1 MFDDSLF
8 DVLSST
14 WNKWDEEDIS
24 IKPVENNEYII
35 LTNRVN
41 GLNDGI
47 SFYLTINADGTYSLN
62 DQVLTSY
69 LVNSQITDV
78 APLMKDLARMAAEYG
93 VLIDNRGA
101 FVNNGIGL
109 TNLNSAVKNF
119 ANLLDEVVG
128 YAQLN
133 AR

>member
-8 DVLSST
+8 DVLSSS
-14 WNKWDEEDIS
+14 WNKWDEDDIS
-24 IKPVENNEYII
+24 IKPVESNEYII

-78 APLMKDLARMAAEYG
+78 TPLMKDLARMAAEYG

-109 TNLNSAVKNF
+109 TNLNAAVKNF

>member
-1 MFDDSLF
+1 MFDDAVF
-8 DVLSST
+8 DMISDTL
-14 WNKWDEEDIS
+14 NKWNEDDIS

-47 SFYLTINADGTYSLN
+47 SFYLTLNEDGTYSLN

-69 LVNSQITDV
+69 LVDSQITDIT
-78 APLMKDLARMAAEYG
+78 PLMGDLARMAAEYG
-93 VLIDNRGA
+93 ILIDSRGA
-101 FVNNGIGL
+101 FVNNGINL
-109 TNLNSAVKNF
+109 TDLDSAVKNF
-119 ANLLDEVVG
+119 TNLLDNVVG

-133 AR
+133 A

>member
-1 MFDDSLF
+1 MFDDAVF
-8 DVLSST
+8 DMISNAL
-14 WNKWDEEDIS
+14 NKWNEDDIS

-47 SFYLTINADGTYSLN
+47 SFYLTLNEDGTYSLN

-69 LVNSQITDV
+69 LVDSQITDV
-78 APLMKDLARMAAEYG
+78 TPLMGDLARMAAEYG
-93 VLIDNRGA
+93 ILIDNRGA
-101 FVNNGIGL
+101 FVNNGINL
-109 TNLNSAVKNF
+109 TDLDSAVKNF
-119 ANLLDEVVG
+119 ANLLDNVVG

-133 AR
+133 A

>member
-14 WNKWDEEDIS
+14 WNKWDEDDIS

-47 SFYLTINADGTYSLN
+47 SFYLTINSDGTYSLN
-62 DQVLTSY
+62 DKVLTSY
-69 LVNSQITDV
+69 LVDSQITNV
-78 APLMKDLARMAAEYG
+78 APLMRDLARMAAEYG
-93 VLIDNRGA
+93 VLVDSRGA

-109 TNLNSAVKNF
+109 SNLNSAVKNF
-119 ANLLDEVVG
+119 ADLLDNVVG

>member
-8 DVLSST
+8 DVLSSS
-14 WNKWDEEDIS
+14 WNNWKDDDIA
-24 IKPVENNEYII
+24 IKPYEENEYIV

-47 SFYLTINADGTYSLN
+47 SFYLTLNDDGTYSLT
-62 DQVLTSY
+62 DKILTSY
-69 LVNSQITDV
+69 LVNSQITNIR
-78 APLMKDLARMAAEYG
+78 PLMNDLARMAAEYG
-93 VLIDNRGA
+93 VLIDNQGA

-109 TNLNSAVKNF
+109 CNLNSAVQNF
-119 ANLLDEVVG
+119 AELLDNVVD

>member
-14 WNKWDEEDIS
+14 WNKWDEDDIS

-47 SFYLTINADGTYSLN
+47 SFYLTINSDCTYSLN
-62 DQVLTSY
+62 DKVLTSY
-69 LVNSQITDV
+69 LVDSQITNV
-78 APLMKDLARMAAEYG
+78 APLMRDLARMAAEYG
-93 VLIDNRGA
+93 VLVDSRGA
-101 FVNNGIGL
+101 FVNNGIGWA
-109 TNLNSAVKNF
+109 NLNSAVKNF
-119 ANLLDEVVG
+119 ADLLDNVVG